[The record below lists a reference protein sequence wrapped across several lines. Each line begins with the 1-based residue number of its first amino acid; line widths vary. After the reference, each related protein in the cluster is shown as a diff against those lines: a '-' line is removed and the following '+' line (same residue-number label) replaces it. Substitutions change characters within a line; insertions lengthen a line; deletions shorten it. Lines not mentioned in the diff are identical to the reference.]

1 MAMASE
7 KLLPQNVE
15 AEAGVLGSLL
25 IDPEAMAQIA
35 DFLKPED
42 FYRESHRAI
51 YEAAQDLYESGTPA
65 DLITLIDELQRRG
78 KLDEVGGP
86 SYVSSLANQV
96 PTSANVESYARIVER
111 TAILRRLI
119 HAAGQIAGIAY
130 NEPDANEALDQAE
143 KLIFNVSQRISHAEF
158 EHIRDTLREYLDK
171 LGQLHGRRGEIVG
184 VATGFSDLD
193 KVTGGLQR
201 SDLIILAARPAVGKT
216 SLALSI
222 AHGATLRYG
231 HSVAVF
237 SLEMS
242 AEQLVARFLSMD
254 ANVDQQKLRTGWIDD
269 DEWDRISESVGRL
282 SEANIYIDDTPGITL
297 MEMRSKARRL
307 KMERGFDLIVVD
319 YLQLMQGT
327 VSGRGGENRVQEI
340 SAISRGL
347 KELARELD
355 VPVLALSQLSRAV
368 ESRTDKK
375 PQLSDLRESGCLAAE
390 TPVYLPDEG
399 VYRPIASLVGKTGF
413 RVLALNTATW
423 KMEPAVV
430 SNAFA
435 TGHKL
440 VYRLTTRLGRSV
452 RATANHKFLTIEGW
466 RRLDE
471 LTPGMRMALPR
482 ALPSPE
488 QATMANDELALL
500 GHLVGDGCTLPRHV
514 IQYTSADVTL
524 AEEVARLAVAVFG
537 DAVTPRISQERGWYQ
552 VYLAASERLTHNKRN
567 PIAAWL
573 DELGAFGLRSYEK
586 RVPEKVFAQP
596 AAGIARFLRHLWATD
611 GCVHINVERT
621 AIPRIYYASSSEQ
634 LARDVQSLLLRLGM
648 NARVNRVAQSS
659 KGRDQF
665 HVIISGKPDI
675 EAFIAQVGALGVAKA
690 AHEAIIAREIALR
703 VSNTNRDVIPRA
715 AWTSMAIPA
724 IVASGLTQRQFQAAL
739 GQQYCGTSLFRQN
752 MSRER
757 GLRVAT
763 IAQCPELALLAGSD
777 VYWDEIAS
785 IEPDGEEDV
794 YDLTVEGHHNFVAAD
809 IVAHNSIEQDADIV
823 MFIYRDDV
831 YNPESD
837 RKNIADII
845 IAKHR
850 NGPVGTVSLYFQ
862 AAQTRYRDLDLRQ
875 PEPDY

>member
-25 IDPEAMAQIA
+25 IDPEAMSQIA

-42 FYRESHRAI
+42 FYRESHRVI
-51 YEAAQDLYESGTPA
+51 YEASQDLYEGGTPA

-111 TAILRRLI
+111 TSILRRLI

-130 NEPDANEALDQAE
+130 NEPDANVALDQAE
-143 KLIFNVSQRISHAEF
+143 KLIFNVTQRISHAEF

-193 KVTGGLQR
+193 KMTGGLQR

-216 SLALSI
+216 ALALSV

-231 HSVAVF
+231 HSVALF

-254 ANVDQQKLRTGWIDD
+254 AGVDQQKLRTGWIDD
-269 DEWDRISESVGRL
+269 DEWDRISDSVGRL
-282 SEANIYIDDTPGITL
+282 SEASIYIDDTPGITL

-307 KMERGFDLIVVD
+307 KMERGVDMIIID

-327 VSGRGGENRVQEI
+327 VSGRAGENRVQEI

-375 PQLSDLRESGCLAAE
+375 PQLSDLRESGCLAAD

-399 VYRPIASLVGKTGF
+399 VYRPIASLAGQTGF

-423 KMEPAVV
+423 KLEPAVV

-435 TGHKL
+435 TGHKP

-452 RATANHKFLTIEGW
+452 RATANHKFLTITGW

-471 LTPGMRMALPR
+471 LTPGMRIAAPR
-482 ALPSPE
+482 APLARAGSP
-488 QATMANDELALL
+488 
-500 GHLVGDGCTLPRHV
+500 
-514 IQYTSADVTL
+514 
-524 AEEVARLAVAVFG
+524 
-537 DAVTPRISQERGWYQ
+537 
-552 VYLAASERLTHNKRN
+552 
-567 PIAAWL
+567 
-573 DELGAFGLRSYEK
+573 
-586 RVPEKVFAQP
+586 
-596 AAGIARFLRHLWATD
+596 
-611 GCVHINVERT
+611 NVEQR
-621 AIPRIYYASSSEQ
+621 A
-634 LARDVQSLLLRLGM
+634 
-648 NARVNRVAQSS
+648 
-659 KGRDQF
+659 
-665 HVIISGKPDI
+665 HVG
-675 EAFIAQVGALGVAKA
+675 G
-690 AHEAIIAREIALR
+690 
-703 VSNTNRDVIPRA
+703 
-715 AWTSMAIPA
+715 
-724 IVASGLTQRQFQAAL
+724 
-739 GQQYCGTSLFRQN
+739 
-752 MSRER
+752 
-757 GLRVAT
+757 VAT
-763 IAQCPELALLAGSD
+763 IDRAETLADAQSD
-777 VYWDEIAS
+777 VYWDEIVA
-785 IEPDGEEDV
+785 IEPDGDEDV
-794 YDLTVEGHHNFVAAD
+794 YDLTVDGHHNFVAAD
-809 IVAHNSIEQDADIV
+809 ITLHNSIEQDADIV

-831 YNPESD
+831 YNPESE
-837 RKNIADII
+837 RPNIADII

-862 AAQTRYRDLDLRQ
+862 KEQTRYRDLDLRQ